1 MNSQIRYYF
10 DPPNATEAYPG
21 ANYSNYIYLTQVD
34 IQETV
39 ITQVKRFLNLAMPPC
54 LFMPPIRYFRM
65 LDACFYKCERIIL

>member
-10 DPPNATEAYPG
+10 SPPNATEAHPG

-39 ITQVKRFLNLAMPPC
+39 IT
-54 LFMPPIRYFRM
+54 
-65 LDACFYKCERIIL
+65 